1 MSSNLSPR
9 SILLLLVSVLL
20 ASAGSAS
27 ANEANGMASAVA
39 TVLPSTIQVESLLRS
54 VTARML
60 EKSPTFQRQCQD
72 IGASTS
78 IVVKVRVVPASR
90 NSLTRATTTFR
101 RYTSG
106 LTIAD
111 VEIPAASPVFELLAH
126 EFEHIAEYVE
136 GLDLRAAARERP
148 EEVYQMR
155 DGSFE
160 TSRAVVAGRAAAKEM
175 DLSSR

>member
-9 SILLLLVSVLL
+9 SLLLLVSVLL

-27 ANEANGMASAVA
+27 ANEATGMASAVA
-39 TVLPSTIQVESLLRS
+39 AALPTTIQVESLLRT

-72 IGASTS
+72 IGASNS
-78 IVVKVRVVPASR
+78 IVVKVRVVPAPR

-111 VEIPAASPVFELLAH
+111 VEIPAASPVVELLAH

-136 GLDLRAAARERP
+136 GLNLRVAARERP
-148 EEVYQMR
+148 DEVYQMR

-160 TSRAVVAGRAAAKEM
+160 TYRAVVAGRAAAKEM
-175 DLSSR
+175 GLSSR